1 MAAAGSGSHRR
12 TSYSE
17 GGTLG
22 RVTSSG
28 SVHFAGEGP
37 PRGLLGVEGENIEAR
52 CSLLSSPTGGG
63 VAGLWCWDVKR
74 ERVTV
79 APRFSS

>member
-1 MAAAGSGSHRR
+1 MWGAGAGPRVACGACWVWKPQEDILPR
-12 TSYSE
+12 

-28 SVHFAGEGP
+28 SAHFTGEGP

-52 CSLLSSPTGGG
+52 AVC
-63 VAGLWCWDVKR
+63 
-74 ERVTV
+74 
-79 APRFSS
+79 

>member
-1 MAAAGSGSHRR
+1 MACGACWVWKPQEDILPR
-12 TSYSE
+12 

-28 SVHFAGEGP
+28 SAHFTGEGP

-52 CSLLSSPTGGG
+52 AVC
-63 VAGLWCWDVKR
+63 
-74 ERVTV
+74 
-79 APRFSS
+79 